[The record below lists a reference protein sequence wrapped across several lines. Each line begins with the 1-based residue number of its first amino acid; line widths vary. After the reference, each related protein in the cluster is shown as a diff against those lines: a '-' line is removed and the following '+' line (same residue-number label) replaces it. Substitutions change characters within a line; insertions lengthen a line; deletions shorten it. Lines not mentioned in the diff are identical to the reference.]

1 MMKELNFFAK
11 YLMEV
16 DQLDLILI
24 IMKKD
29 MIVMAT

>member
-1 MMKELNFFAK
+1 MKELKFFAK

-16 DQLDLILI
+16 NQLDLNLI